1 MMQNIDSYDGQGNL
15 VHHSGPST
23 EWTKK
28 YDGKNREVEY
38 HRADGQSAY
47 TRYNENGVAETTWD
61 PPMPM
66 TVDV

>member
-1 MMQNIDSYDGQGNL
+1 MTTNIDTYDDHGNL
-15 VHHSGPST
+15 VHHMGPST
-23 EWTKK
+23 EWTKM
-28 YDGKNREVEY
+28 YDSMDREIEY

-47 TRYNENGVAETTWD
+47 TRYNEHGVAETTWD